1 MSLFK
6 GSGVALI
13 TPFKNDVIDDA
24 LFISLIEFH
33 IKHSTD
39 ALIIGGTTGES
50 ATLSKEEK
58 LHIYKLAVKTS
69 NTRIPIVAN
78 TGTYNTKESIELSIK
93 AEQLGVD
100 GLLLVTPYYNKPT
113 QRGLFAH
120 FKAIA
125 NAVSIP
131 VILYNVPSRTSVNL
145 EAETTILLSK
155 VPNIV
160 AIKEASGNLTQVKTI
175 IEGVTQDFD
184 VYTGNDDLIYDVLKL
199 GGKGVISVVA
209 NILPFETHNL
219 CKQFETNEQ
228 KALEIQKHLNI
239 FNDVLYIESNP
250 VPVKTVFKLLGIDVG
265 FPRLPLVD
273 MEDSNI
279 SILKE
284 AMTKANL
291 KEISL

>member
-155 VPNIV
+155 IPNIV

>member
-1 MSLFK
+1 VSIFK

-13 TPFKNDVIDDA
+13 TPFKEDTIDDA
-24 LFISLIEFH
+24 LFIKLIEFH
-33 IKHSTD
+33 IKNKTD

-58 LHIYKLAVKTS
+58 LHIYKLAVLTAKK
-69 NTRIPIVAN
+69 RIPIIAN
-78 TGTYNTKESIELSIK
+78 TGTYNTKESIEMSIK
-93 AEQLGVD
+93 AQKLGVD

-113 QRGLFAH
+113 QRGLYAH

-125 NAVSIP
+125 DAVSIP
-131 VILYNVPSRTSVNL
+131 VILYNVPGRTSVNL

-155 VPNIV
+155 VKNIV
-160 AIKEASGNLTQVKTI
+160 AIKEASGNLNQVKAI
-175 IEGVTQDFD
+175 IDGVHSDFD

-209 NILPFETHNL
+209 NILPLETHQL
-219 CKQFETNEQ
+219 CELFHTNIE
-228 KALEIQKHLNI
+228 KAQSIQKHLDI

-250 VPVKTVFKLLGIDVG
+250 VPVKTVFHLLGINVG
-265 FPRLPLVD
+265 SPRLPLVN
-273 MEDSNI
+273 MEEKHI
-279 SILKE
+279 KILKD
-284 AMTKANL
+284 AMHLARL

>member
-58 LHIYKLAVKTS
+58 LHIYELAVKTS

-175 IEGVTQDFD
+175 IEGVTKDFD

>member
-24 LFISLIEFH
+24 LFIKLIEFH
-33 IKHSTD
+33 IKHKTD

-58 LHIYKLAVKTS
+58 LHLYSLAVSTAKK
-69 NTRIPIVAN
+69 RIPIIAN
-78 TGTYNTKESIELSIK
+78 TGTNNTKESIEMSIK
-93 AEQLGVD
+93 AEKLGVD

-113 QRGLFAH
+113 QRGLYAH

-125 NAVSIP
+125 DAVSVP
-131 VILYNVPSRTSVNL
+131 VILYNVPGRTSVNL

-155 VPNIV
+155 IKNIV
-160 AIKEASGNLTQVKTI
+160 AIKEASGNLSQVKAI
-175 IEGVTQDFD
+175 IDGVSSDFD

-199 GGKGVISVVA
+199 GGRGVISVVA

-219 CKQFETNEQ
+219 CAQFENDEQ
-228 KALEIQKHLNI
+228 KAFDIQTHLNI

-265 FPRLPLVD
+265 TPRLPLVD
-273 MEDSNI
+273 MEESNI
-279 SILKE
+279 LILKE
-284 AMTKANL
+284 AMKKAHL